1 MDYNKVEQLV
11 LLSKENNERA
21 KEQLVKEFTPLI
33 KKLSHKNHIFG
44 YEAIDLE
51 NECYQTLFKC
61 VLYYNLSSH
70 RFVAY
75 ATNAL
80 KHTVYYLIRKTCDK
94 FKKEAIEYVA
104 DPEIIDSTKHVN
116 IHGGEESIYS
126 DEEITMIRK
135 AITKLSKKD
144 KDLLIFV
151 IANKNTL
158 KEYAAKN
165 NISYSTAL
173 LRKKYALNRLKKS
186 YLNIN

>member
-21 KEQLVKEFTPLI
+21 KEELVKEFTPLI
-33 KKLSHKNHIFG
+33 KKLSYKNHIFG

-51 NECYQTLFKC
+51 SECYQTLFKC
-61 VLYYNLSSH
+61 VLYYNLNSH

-80 KHTVYYLIRKTCDK
+80 KNTVYYLIRKTCDK
-94 FKKEAIEYVA
+94 FKQEAIEYVS

-116 IHGGEESIYS
+116 IQGSEESIYS
-126 DEEITMIRK
+126 DDDIEIIKK
-135 AITKLSKKD
+135 AVSMLSEKD
-144 KDLLIFV
+144 KDILLFV
-151 IANKNTL
+151 VANKNTL
-158 KEYAAKN
+158 KDYAAKN

-186 YLNIN
+186 YLNIC